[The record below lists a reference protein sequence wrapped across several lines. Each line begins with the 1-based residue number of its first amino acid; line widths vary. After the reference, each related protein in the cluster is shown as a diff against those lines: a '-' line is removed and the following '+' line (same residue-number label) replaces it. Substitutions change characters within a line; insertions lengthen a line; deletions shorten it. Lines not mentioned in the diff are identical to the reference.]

1 MMIEIMAFIGFCSL
15 ASFYFCFSSVCCF
28 DHICLCCDFNMTFDL
43 CRAKIEKE
51 KKENAKMH
59 GMIRTEFSGGE
70 IAEEMEKERRMFQLQ
85 MCEVRSE
92 VTQVTWLLKQSSL
105 SSEVRPRAAFVLLPR
120 PISTDCIWRG
130 RFGGQRSVTDSV
142 QKFSG
147 LMVFR
152 VCSFFGFIR
161 RWSSAQSVFLVVF
174 CWSWVEKEWRVSSVD
189 MLVKRWQKKA
199 VKTSFLWRLSRLAVR
214 DPMSISSE

>member
-1 MMIEIMAFIGFCSL
+1 MMIEIMAFLGFCIL
-15 ASFYFCFSSVCCF
+15 ASFYFFFSSVCCF
-28 DHICLCCDFNMTFDL
+28 DHIFLCWDFNMTFDL

-92 VTQVTWLLKQSSL
+92 VTQVTWMLKQSSL
-105 SSEVRPRAAFVLLPR
+105 SSEVRPRATFVLLPR
-120 PISTDCIWRG
+120 PVSADFIWRG
-130 RFGGQRSVTDSV
+130 RFGGQRSVTDSF
-142 QKFSG
+142 QKFSS

-161 RWSSAQSVFLVVF
+161 HWSSAQSVFLVVF
-174 CWSWVEKEWRVSSVD
+174 CWSWVEKEWRVNSVD
-189 MLVKRWQKKA
+189 MLVKRWQKKSRENELPLKA
-199 VKTSFLWRLSRLAVR
+199 VQARC
-214 DPMSISSE
+214 